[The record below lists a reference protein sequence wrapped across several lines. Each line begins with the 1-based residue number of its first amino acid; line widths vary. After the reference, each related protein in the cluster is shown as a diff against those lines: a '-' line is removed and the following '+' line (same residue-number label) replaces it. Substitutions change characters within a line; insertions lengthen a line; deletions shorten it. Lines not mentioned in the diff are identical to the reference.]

1 MYYQHEVESLVIG
14 YAIED
19 KHGLYCEMPRTCTV
33 WGRYEYSDTTYDKR
47 YHSACDTEVCRSR
60 ETEEREVIVQE
71 IARPDGYR
79 VEDEQWDVLYS
90 AKRHNALYYTVE
102 RGFHLIV
109 ER

>member
-14 YAIED
+14 YTIEN
-19 KHGLYCEMPRTCTV
+19 KHGLYCEMPRACTI
-33 WGRYEYSDTTYDKR
+33 WSWNEYGDATYDKR

-79 VEDEQWDVLYS
+79 VEEKQWDVLYS
-90 AKRHNALYYTVE
+90 TK
-102 RGFHLIV
+102 
-109 ER
+109 